1 MINLKL
7 NGTKIPTPETDIQI
21 DEIEI
26 SRAERTVSGRLVKDI
41 IAVKKTYTL
50 QYAGLLPSHALI
62 FINAYRT
69 GEPVT
74 FEYED
79 VEGSHSKQ
87 VYIHPLPRSIYA
99 PKPQYTKDITVTLE
113 EV

>member
-1 MINLKL
+1 MKL
-7 NGTKIPTPETDIQI
+7 NGIEIPTPETDVQI

-41 IAVKKTYTL
+41 VTTKLRFTL
-50 QYAGLLPSHALI
+50 QYKGLLPNDALI

-87 VYIHPLPRSIYA
+87 VYIHPLPRSIYN
-99 PKPQYTKDITVTLE
+99 PKPQYTKNITVILE

>member
-1 MINLKL
+1 MNLKL
-7 NGTKIPTPETDIQI
+7 NGTEIPTPENDIQI
-21 DEIEI
+21 EEIEI
-26 SRAERTVSGRLVKDI
+26 AREERMASGKLVKEI
-41 IAVKKTYTL
+41 IATKLRFTL
-50 QYAGLLPSHALI
+50 QYKGLLPNDALI

-79 VEGSHSKQ
+79 VEGAHSKQ
-87 VYIHPLPRSIYA
+87 VYIHPLPRSIYN
-99 PKPQYTKDITVTLE
+99 PKPQYTKNITVVLE